1 MASLLRRLIF
11 VFTVFYIDNSSFQ
24 VLIITYVNLMVLLY
38 IIKVKPLH
46 GYKNN
51 LIEII
56 NESLIFIICFHTQ
69 LFAGHILDIVVKDLD
84 IGH

>member
-1 MASLLRRLIF
+1 
-11 VFTVFYIDNSSFQ
+11 
-24 VLIITYVNLMVLLY
+24 MVLLY